1 MCIVVG
7 VFGLDEMSQLSEK
20 LCLSFVA
27 GFLTLWEVE
36 PMNKDKGW
44 SIPRTMFAPAVA
56 LPKKDFRVRISKRE
70 LPIVK
75 AINKFSTTG

>member
-1 MCIVVG
+1 MVVVAG
-7 VFGLDEMSQLSEK
+7 LFGLDEMRQLSER

-44 SIPRTMFAPAVA
+44 SNPRAMFAPTVA

-70 LPIVK
+70 LPVD
-75 AINKFSTTG
+75 NRSS

>member
-1 MCIVVG
+1 MVVVVG
-7 VFGLDEMSQLSEK
+7 VFGLDEMRQLSER

-36 PMNKDKGW
+36 PT
-44 SIPRTMFAPAVA
+44 SCHRIPRATFAPAVA

-70 LPIVK
+70 LPIE
-75 AINKFSTTG
+75 NRPG